1 MDEELSLI
9 GQTKTPLNHTRDV
22 HFLSW
27 AFLFI
32 FLAYGAVQ
40 NLESTINTVSFVS
53 VSFIKIVSFL
63 LLLLNF
69 DVMIDQNFSLKTK
82 PVIPIY
88 YKYQTTRFASCPTDI
103 QYMEVINQA
112 QMNIQRKKH

>member
-69 DVMIDQNFSLKTK
+69 DVMINHILFQSHSANFYFFLGLHSLEKMFRITQ
-82 PVIPIY
+82 I
-88 YKYQTTRFASCPTDI
+88 R
-103 QYMEVINQA
+103 
-112 QMNIQRKKH
+112 